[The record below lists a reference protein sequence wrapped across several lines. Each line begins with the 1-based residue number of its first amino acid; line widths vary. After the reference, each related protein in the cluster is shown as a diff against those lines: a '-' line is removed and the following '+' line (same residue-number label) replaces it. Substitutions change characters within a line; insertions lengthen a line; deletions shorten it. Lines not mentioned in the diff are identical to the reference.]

1 MARFEDVLASH
12 GHRHLSAPDLCAA
25 VGVPERILRICCAK
39 FLRMS
44 PLTYSRL
51 RRLNLVRSALR
62 WTDPKTATV
71 AEVARRH
78 GFSELGRFANHYRE
92 VFGETPT
99 TTLRAA
105 RSIKSNPHHAVEL
118 A

>member
-1 MARFEDVLASH
+1 MN
-12 GHRHLSAPDLCAA
+12 
-25 VGVPERILRICCAK
+25 
-39 FLRMS
+39 

-62 WTDPKTATV
+62 RTDPETATV
-71 AEVARRH
+71 AEVARCH
-78 GFSELGRFANHYRE
+78 GFLELGRFANHYRV
-92 VFGETPT
+92 VFGETPS

-105 RSIKSNPHHAVEL
+105 RSIKCNRDCAVEL